1 LTAGLK
7 TRSLS
12 TGIARAETLAILS
25 ALAERGQI
33 YEGRGETEMMRNAFD
48 FRSHLSKQL
57 SNLAELARHDPH
69 QPTTNVVDI
78 NERLPLHLDMV
89 VSAFLAQ
96 AIEASRKAGA
106 SEHRIFKRMAELA
119 SSVLDDPVRTGS
131 SSEGPEEALRFFK
144 MLAPAFFDL
153 GLAPAQMATVLRYFA
168 AAMAGEIEA
177 KGMIEEAKALVVANR
192 AAEGA

>member
-48 FRSHLSKQL
+48 FRKQL

-106 SEHRIFKRMAELA
+106 SEHRIFRRMAELA
-119 SSVLDDPVRTGS
+119 SSVLDDPVRTGT

-168 AAMAGEIEA
+168 SAMAGEIEA